1 MNNRALLLGLC
12 FFSMVSCNDT
22 SAVQEQKSSG
32 QSASNVANPVSPIS
46 SADGFPKRQ
55 SAAEELVFVSS
66 EICRPQLSNIDAR
79 PISEYQTLLINDGY
93 QKSEGDLKKRLEAEG
108 MSETEVF
115 SRNAHGSNF
124 SVLLNSNR
132 RACLVLLHDG
142 SDEPTFEEIRK
153 AFLANGWLRSGI
165 VGNSETAP
173 LNAFQFVEADGNRI
187 IATLREDV
195 DLGKNVSL
203 MVSFGTLIN

>member
-22 SAVQEQKSSG
+22 SAVQEQESLG
-32 QSASNVANPVSPIS
+32 QNETNVADSVSPIS
-46 SADGFPKRQ
+46 SADGLPKRQ
-55 SAAEELVFVSS
+55 SAAEELAFVSS
-66 EICRPQLSNIDAR
+66 EICRPQWSNIDAR

-93 QKSEGDLKKRLEAEG
+93 QKSKGDLKKRLEAEG

-115 SRNAHGSNF
+115 TRNAHGSNF
-124 SVLLNSNR
+124 SVLLNSNSR
-132 RACLVLLHDG
+132 GCLVLLNDG
-142 SDEPTFEEIRK
+142 SDEPTFEEIK
-153 AFLANGWLRSGI
+153 EAFLANGWLRSGI

-173 LNAFQFVEADGNRI
+173 LNAFQFVEADGNTI

-195 DLGKNVSL
+195 DFGKNVPL
-203 MVSFGTLIN
+203 VLSFGAVMN